1 MVNVLPHLERKE
13 GKGKY
18 IGTENGI
25 RPQFGI
31 VHQAA
36 YAYDPARNA
45 AQQKEGP
52 LRGLGLT
59 QRGREVETKIK
70 TERVGVAM
78 PMLFT

>member
-1 MVNVLPHLERKE
+1 MV
-13 GKGKY
+13 
-18 IGTENGI
+18 